1 MSEDKIRTVMILEML
16 GRPADYAKEIMV
28 KVVDA
33 ISKEKGV
40 ELIKKSISA
49 PKQIENSNLFSL
61 FAEIELDVENIN
73 QLFGLIF
80 AYMPSHVDIITPEN
94 LKVSNSDLN
103 MFANQLVIKLHQYDE
118 IAKTITMER
127 NILKEQLVKKEEKP
141 VELSEIIGKKEKINK
156 ANKTGKKRGKI
167 KNIKGKNKVK
177 TK

>member
-1 MSEDKIRTVMILEML
+1 MTEEKIRTLMIFEML

-40 ELIKKSISA
+40 ELIKKSISE

-61 FAEIELDVENIN
+61 FAETELDVENIN

-80 AYMPSHVDIITPEN
+80 TYMPSHIDIITPEN
-94 LKVSNSDLN
+94 LKISNSDLN

-118 IAKTITMER
+118 IAKAITMER
-127 NILKEQLVKKEEKP
+127 NILKEQLAQKGQKP
-141 VELSEIIGKKEKINK
+141 VELSEIIGKKDKINK
-156 ANKTGKKRGKI
+156 ANKKGKKVRK
-167 KNIKGKNKVK
+167 KKLKQR
-177 TK
+177 